1 MSKTIAN
8 PINDLREIRSLMER
22 SRYFMGLSGL
32 SGVGAGLFALAG
44 CALVV
49 AYRWA
54 GGEGLL
60 FISRSVYLTTDH
72 PWGIAP
78 LPFLVFTAMG
88 VLAGAV
94 ACGYFFTAKRA
105 KRLGQELFHTK
116 TYQLAWH
123 LFFPLAVGGVFCL
136 ALIYHEHGGF
146 IGPATLIFYGLS
158 LLNGSGYA
166 REELSW
172 LGYMEIALGLISC
185 FFIGYG
191 LYFWALGF
199 GVLHIAYGIWMYRK
213 YDQMV
218 GFGGP

>member
-54 GGEGLL
+54 GDQDLL
-60 FISRSVYLTTDH
+60 FISRSAFQQTVH

-78 LPFLVFTAMG
+78 LPFLAITAG
-88 VLAGAV
+88 VVMLGAV
-94 ACGYFFTAKRA
+94 ASGYFFTARRA
-105 KRLGQELFHTK
+105 RLLGQELFHTK

-123 LFFPLAVGGVFCL
+123 LFLPLAVGGIFCL
-136 ALIYHEHGGF
+136 ALIYHEHGGL

-166 REELSW
+166 REELSY

-191 LYFWALGF
+191 LYFWAMGF
-199 GVLHIAYGIWMYRK
+199 GVLHIAYGGWMYQK
-213 YDQMV
+213 YDLK
-218 GFGGP
+218 

>member
-1 MSKTIAN
+1 MSRSIAN

-49 AYRWA
+49 AYQWA
-54 GGEGLL
+54 AGHELV
-60 FISRSVYLTTDH
+60 FISRTVRMTDH

-78 LPFLVFTAMG
+78 LPFLVLTAG
-88 VLAGAV
+88 VVFLGAV
-94 ACGYFFTAKRA
+94 SCGYFFTVRRA
-105 KRLGQELFHTK
+105 KSLGQELFHKK

-123 LFFPLAVGGVFCL
+123 LFFPLAVGGIFCL

-166 REELSW
+166 REELSY
-172 LGYMEIALGLISC
+172 LGYLEIALGLTSC

-191 LYFWALGF
+191 LHFWALGF

-213 YDQMV
+213 YDLK
-218 GFGGP
+218 